1 MGELLLYH
9 GSKNIV
15 KKPQFGEGNIHND
28 YGLAFYCTE
37 SIELAKEWSCTE
49 DCDGFVNTYSLDT
62 AALTELNLCDGSYHI
77 LNWLAVILEN
87 RFFRINSDLKFM
99 SKDYIC
105 ANFMPD
111 YKKYDIIRGYR
122 ADDSYFSFAN
132 AFINNQISLHQ
143 LQKAMMLG
151 DLGEQVAV
159 RSEKAF
165 HYLHFIGSDIVDKD
179 IYYPKKT
186 LRDKHA
192 REEYKLEKSL
202 SYDSVYIID
211 ILREKWGNEDER
223 LQRNLFR

>member
-9 GSKNIV
+9 GSKNIIQ
-15 KKPQFGEGNIHND
+15 KPQFGTGNIHND

-37 SIELAKEWSCTE
+37 NVELAREWACTE
-49 DCDGFVNTYSLDT
+49 DSDGFVNSYSLDI
-62 AALTELNLCDGSYHI
+62 ASLTELNLCDGSYHI
-77 LNWLAVILEN
+77 LNWLAILLEN
-87 RFFRINSDLKFM
+87 RIFRVDSDLKSM

-105 ANFMPD
+105 SNFMPD

-132 AFINNQISLHQ
+132 AFINNQLSLQQ

-151 DLGEQVAV
+151 DLGEQIAL

-165 HYLHFIGSDIVDKD
+165 RSLRFTGSDIVDKE
-179 IYYPKKT
+179 IYYPKKAR
-186 LRDKHA
+186 RDQRA
-192 REEYKLEKSL
+192 REGYKAERSL
-202 SYDSVYIID
+202 VYDGIYIID